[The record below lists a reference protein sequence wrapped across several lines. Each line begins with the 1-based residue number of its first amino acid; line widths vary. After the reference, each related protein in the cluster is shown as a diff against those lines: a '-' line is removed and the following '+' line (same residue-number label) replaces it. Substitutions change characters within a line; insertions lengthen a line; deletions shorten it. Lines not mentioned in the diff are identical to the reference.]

1 MKCPECKG
9 QMAERSFE
17 SHTGGQVTLDVCH
30 TCRGL
35 WFDTHESLQ
44 LSPGGTLRLFRELY
58 ERHGERPRHGP
69 GPLSCPRCDT
79 KLELTHDLAHN
90 NRFQYS
96 RCAHRHGHFITF
108 FHFLRE
114 KGIARDLTPRELTE
128 LRKHVDTLLCSGC
141 REPVRLANLTACV
154 RCQAP
159 LSLLDPE
166 CVENTVRG
174 AQKPDGSRRDVA
186 PEVAARLLMNELKL
200 SGFHRKPPLRDRPEH
215 RSNAIPAVTL
225 EAPDRRTSN
234 TLEMVD
240 DAVDLIDIGIELVG
254 GGLKALGKL
263 LP

>member
-1 MKCPECKG
+1 
-9 QMAERSFE
+9 MAERSFE
-17 SHTGGQVTLDVCH
+17 AHNGRQVTLDVCH

-58 ERHGERPRHGP
+58 DHRAERPQHGAR
-69 GPLSCPRCDT
+69 LRSCPRCDS
-79 KLELTHDLAHN
+79 KLVLAHDLAHN

-96 RCAHRHGHFITF
+96 RCAQQHGHFITF
-108 FHFLRE
+108 FQFLRE

-128 LRKHVDTLLCSGC
+128 LRKHVDTLLCSDCG
-141 REPVRLANLTACV
+141 EPVRLANLTACA

-166 CVENTVRG
+166 CVESTVRG
-174 AQKPDGSRRDVA
+174 AQQPDGSRRDVA

-200 SGFHRKPPLRDRPEH
+200 SGFHRKSPSPGRPEH

-225 EAPDRRTSN
+225 SAPDRRTSERVGDN
-234 TLEMVD
+234 VS
-240 DAVDLIDIGIELVG
+240 DAVDLIDMGFELVG
-254 GGLKALGKL
+254 GALRALKHLF
-263 LP
+263 

>member
-17 SHTGGQVTLDVCH
+17 TRTGGQVTLDVCH

-44 LSPGGTLRLFRELY
+44 LSPSGTLRLFRELY
-58 ERHGERPRHGP
+58 ERRGERPPYGQRGMA
-69 GPLSCPRCDT
+69 CPRCDT
-79 KLELTHDLAHN
+79 KLELTHDVAHN

-96 RCAHRHGHFITF
+96 RCAKQHGHFITF

-114 KGIARDLTPRELTE
+114 KGIARDLTPREHTE
-128 LRKHVDTLLCSGC
+128 LRKHVDTLLCSDCG
-141 REPVRLANLTACV
+141 EPVRLANLTACA

-200 SGFHRKPPLRDRPEH
+200 SGFQRKPPPRDRPEH
-215 RSNAIPAVTL
+215 RSDAIPPVTL
-225 EAPDRRTSN
+225 QVPDRRTSS
-234 TLEMVD
+234 TLERVD

-263 LP
+263 LS

>member
-9 QMAERSFE
+9 QMVERSFE
-17 SHTGGQVTLDVCH
+17 ARHGRQVTLDVCH
-30 TCRGL
+30 GCRGL

-44 LSPGGTLRLFRELY
+44 LSPGGTVRLFRELY
-58 ERHGERPRHGP
+58 DHGGERRHRDHH
-69 GPLSCPRCDT
+69 PLSCPRCDA
-79 KLELTHDLAHN
+79 KLERTHNLAHN

-96 RCAHRHGHFITF
+96 RCTRQHGHFITF
-108 FHFLRE
+108 FQFLRE

-128 LRKHVDTLLCSGC
+128 LRKHVDTLLCSDCG
-141 REPVRLANLTACV
+141 EPVRLANLTACV

-200 SGFHRKPPLRDRPEH
+200 SGFHRSSPPRNGPEH
-215 RSNAIPAVTL
+215 RSHAIPAVTL
-225 EAPDRRTSN
+225 DTPQSTPESRNVRDS
-234 TLEMVD
+234 L
-240 DAVDLIDIGIELVG
+240 DLIDMGIELVG
-254 GGLKALGKL
+254 EGLKALRHL
-263 LP
+263 F

>member
-9 QMAERSFE
+9 QMLERSFE
-17 SHTGGQVTLDVCH
+17 AHQGRQVTLDVCH

-44 LSPGGTLRLFRELY
+44 LSATGTLRLFRELY
-58 ERHGERPRHGP
+58 DRQGERPPP
-69 GPLSCPRCDT
+69 GHRVLSCPRCDS
-79 KLELTHDLAHN
+79 KLERAHDLAHN

-96 RCAHRHGHFITF
+96 RCTQLHGHFISF
-108 FHFLRE
+108 FQFLRE
-114 KGIARDLTPRELTE
+114 KGIARELTPRELTE
-128 LRKHVDTLLCSGC
+128 LRKHVDTLLCSDCG
-141 REPVRLANLTACV
+141 EPVRLANLTACV

-174 AQKPDGSRRDVA
+174 AQKADGSRRDVA

-200 SGFHRKPPLRDRPEH
+200 SGFHRKPPPRDRPEH

-225 EAPDRRTSN
+225 DAPDRRTSEN
-234 TLEMVD
+234 ASGAA
-240 DAVDLIDIGIELVG
+240 DAVDLIEMGIELVG
-254 GGLKALGKL
+254 VGLRALKHFFT
-263 LP
+263 

>member
-1 MKCPECKG
+1 
-9 QMAERSFE
+9 MAERSFE
-17 SHTGGQVTLDVCH
+17 AHDGRQVTLDVCH

-44 LSPGGTLRLFRELY
+44 LTPAGTLRLFRELY
-58 ERHGERPRHGP
+58 DRQGERPHSGNRL
-69 GPLSCPRCDT
+69 LSCPRCDSR
-79 KLELTHDLAHN
+79 LERAHDLAHN

-96 RCAHRHGHFITF
+96 RCAQRHGHFITF
-108 FHFLRE
+108 FQFLRE

-128 LRKHVDTLLCSGC
+128 LRKHVDTLLCSDCG
-141 REPVRLANLTACV
+141 EPVRLANLTACV

-200 SGFHRKPPLRDRPEH
+200 RGFHRKPPPRDRPEH
-215 RSNAIPAVTL
+215 RSHAIPAVTL
-225 EAPDRRTSN
+225 EAPDRRTTESVNDAVN
-234 TLEMVD
+234 T
-240 DAVDLIDIGIELVG
+240 VDLIDLGIQLVG
-254 GGLKALGKL
+254 GGLRALKDFFT
-263 LP
+263 

>member
-17 SHTGGQVTLDVCH
+17 GRNGRQVTLDVCH

-35 WFDTHESLQ
+35 WFDTQESLQ

-58 ERHGERPRHGP
+58 DRRGERRHRDHRLP
-69 GPLSCPRCDT
+69 SCPRCDS
-79 KLELTHDLAHN
+79 KLELAHDLARN
-90 NRFQYS
+90 NRFQYA
-96 RCAHRHGHFITF
+96 RCAKQHGHFITF
-108 FHFLRE
+108 FQFLRE
-114 KGIARDLTPRELTE
+114 KGIARDLSPRELTE
-128 LRKHVDTLLCSGC
+128 LRKHVDTLLCSDCG
-141 REPVRLANLTACV
+141 EPVRLANLTACV

-174 AQKPDGSRRDVA
+174 AQKTDGSRRDVA

-200 SGFHRKPPLRDRPEH
+200 SGFHPRPQPRASPEH

-225 EAPDRRTSN
+225 TTADQRTKEKLGDS
-234 TLEMVD
+234 L
-240 DAVDLIDIGIELVG
+240 DLIDTGIELVG
-254 GGLKALGKL
+254 DGLRALDDFFS
-263 LP
+263 

>member
-9 QMAERSFE
+9 QMAEQSFE
-17 SHTGGQVTLDVCH
+17 ARDGRQVTLDVCH

-44 LSPGGTLRLFRELY
+44 LSPSGTLRLFRELY
-58 ERHGERPRHGP
+58 ERSGERRHRDHR
-69 GPLSCPRCDT
+69 PLSCPRCDS
-79 KLELTHDLAHN
+79 KLEMAHDMARN

-96 RCAHRHGHFITF
+96 RCTQQHGHFITF
-108 FHFLRE
+108 FQFLRE

-128 LRKHVDTLLCSGC
+128 LRKHVDTLLCSDCG
-141 REPVRLANLTACV
+141 EPVRLANLTACV

-186 PEVAARLLMNELKL
+186 PEVAARLLMSELKL
-200 SGFHRKPPLRDRPEH
+200 SGFNPRPQPRDKPEH
-215 RSNAIPAVTL
+215 RSNAIPPVTL
-225 EAPDRRTSN
+225 NTSDSRI
-234 TLEMVD
+234 TDKLRHAD
-240 DAVDLIDIGIELVG
+240 DAVDLIELGIWAVG
-254 GGLKALGKL
+254 GSLRALARFFF
-263 LP
+263 